1 MKYKQKGFPNNRL
14 SRARFAA
21 YCLPSII
28 VLFAMMWLM
37 RDVLEA
43 ASYGRYTPSVLL
55 LNTKKTITM
64 FILAGCGLVYYQHKL
79 LMKRCNDAGEGW
91 HIDEIL
97 FKLSFVLA
105 ATGFLLRP
113 LGLLVLSV
121 VFAQFLYGIY
131 LKDNWIPNLNGN
143 PRPNDNFTLL
153 FASASYLI
161 SVVLVWVSTRWLE
174 TWFYLVYNGLK
185 VFFWHVL

>member
-1 MKYKQKGFPNNRL
+1 MKYNQRNFPNNRL

-21 YCLPSII
+21 YCFPSII
-28 VLFAMMWLM
+28 ILFAMMWLM

-43 ASYGRYTPSVLL
+43 ASHGRQIQSVLSL
-55 LNTKKTITM
+55 STKRTITV
-64 FILAGCGLVYYQHKL
+64 FILVGCGLVYYQHKL
-79 LMKRCNDAGEGW
+79 LMKRCNDAGLGW
-91 HIDEIL
+91 QVDEIL
-97 FKLSFVLA
+97 FKLAFVLA

-131 LKDNWIPNLNGN
+131 LRSNWIANLNGH

-153 FASASYLI
+153 FATASYLI
-161 SVVLVWVSTRWLE
+161 SIGLVLVSTRWLE
-174 TWFYLVYNGLK
+174 TWFNLVYNGLR
-185 VFFWHVL
+185 VFFWRIL